1 VPSSGGVDLALHDL
15 GGSGPPVLLCHP
27 TGFLGHTWAPVAAEL
42 GGMAR
47 CWALD
52 FRGHGDSTVPAD
64 GDMAWSGVADDVLAV
79 IDRLGLSDVRD
90 AGHSMGGAALLM
102 AELRRPGTMAALW
115 LYEPIVFPA
124 GPGPG
129 PGVTPGPAGDA
140 DAAGGTGDRPAAT
153 PGPTG
158 PAATGGPT
166 GGPVDAA
173 SRPRPGGALSA
184 AARRRRPRFPSREAA
199 LANYASKPP
208 LSRLAPA
215 ALRAYVEHG
224 FRDVGPG
231 VVEHVGA
238 VDSGAGGDGEGR
250 VGGGGIELKC
260 RPEIEAAV
268 FEAGPFTDTF
278 ARLAEVATPTVVAA
292 GGDGEGPAA
301 LAPLIASGLP
311 HGRLERHPTLSH
323 FGPMED
329 PAAAAT
335 AIAAALG
342 LAPAP

>member
-1 VPSSGGVDLALHDL
+1 VPV
-15 GGSGPPVLLCHP
+15 
-27 TGFLGHTWAPVAAEL
+27 
-42 GGMAR
+42 
-47 CWALD
+47 
-52 FRGHGDSTVPAD
+52 D

-79 IDRLGLSDVRD
+79 VDRLGLSDVRA

-102 AELRRPGTMAALW
+102 AELRRPGTTAALW
-115 LYEPIVFPA
+115 LYEPIVFPT
-124 GPGPG
+124 G
-129 PGVTPGPAGDA
+129 GPAG
-140 DAAGGTGDRPAAT
+140 
-153 PGPTG
+153 G
-158 PAATGGPT
+158 PAGEAG
-166 GGPVDAA
+166 
-173 SRPRPGGALSA
+173 RPRPGGALSA
-184 AARRRRPRFPSREAA
+184 AARRRRPWFPSREAA

-231 VVEHVGA
+231 AAEPADDSDGDAAGAGVEDG
-238 VDSGAGGDGEGR
+238 GAGG
-250 VGGGGIELKC
+250 GGGGEGDGDGAGAGAGSGGAAGGGVELKC